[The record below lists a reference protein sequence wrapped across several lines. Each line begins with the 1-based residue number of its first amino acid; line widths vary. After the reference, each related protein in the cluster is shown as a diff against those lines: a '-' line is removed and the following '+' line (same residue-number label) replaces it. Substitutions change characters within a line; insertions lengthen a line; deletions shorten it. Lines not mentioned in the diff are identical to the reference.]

1 MTRVKT
7 RYEAEAEYIG
17 ALLIASGG
25 ERRQFHAALEDY
37 LEKRDAKQSADDAWH
52 SKAYTE
58 GYSQGTL
65 DAAHNTT
72 VEIIMRVNGQDFE
85 PMMIDQN
92 PEGEGYR
99 LTNFEPCDEV
109 WSLAEEKGCAEATE
123 SGGKIGGG
131 IPPKV
136 PPAGVASAA
145 DEPKRPSWATPL
157 DLPDALA
164 DLEAACERF
173 RMDTGFAAQLFVG
186 PTQESVRFGIR
197 ACAEAI
203 NQIEPEG
210 RA

>member
-1 MTRVKT
+1 MTRLKT

-37 LEKRDAKQSADDAWH
+37 LEKRDAKQNVDDVRH

-99 LTNFEPCDEV
+99 LANFEPCAEE
-109 WSLAEEKGCAEATE
+109 WSLDEEQGLVTAAE
-123 SGGKIGGG
+123 SNSKIGGG
-131 IPPKV
+131 IPPKG
-136 PPAGVASAA
+136 PPAGVAAAA
-145 DEPKRPSWATPL
+145 DEPRSNGRK
-157 DLPDALA
+157 DLGDALA
-164 DLEAACERF
+164 DLEAACETF
-173 RMDTGFAAQLFVG
+173 RSSTGFAAQLFVG
-186 PTQESVRFGIR
+186 PTQESIRFGIR
-197 ACAEAI
+197 ACADAI

-210 RA
+210 HA